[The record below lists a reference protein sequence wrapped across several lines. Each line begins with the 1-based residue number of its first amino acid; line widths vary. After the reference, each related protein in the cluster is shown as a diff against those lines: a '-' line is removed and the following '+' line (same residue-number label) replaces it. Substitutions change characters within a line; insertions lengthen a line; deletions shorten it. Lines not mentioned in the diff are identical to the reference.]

1 MDRLLGG
8 IGGKGLG
15 ETKLELDRRRFRE
28 RMARL
33 NRELRDLCR
42 QRSFTRTNR
51 SRSGVP
57 LAALVGYTNAGKSTL
72 LNTMTQSHVL
82 TANKLFATLDTT
94 TRRMRFPQEKE
105 LIVADTVGFI
115 RNLPKEL
122 MEAFQ
127 ATLEE
132 LEAADLLVHVAD
144 ASQTGLLQQIE
155 AVENTLHELGLE
167 RIPRILVL
175 NKWDLLDTAQRAA
188 LGDMLPD
195 ALHVSAATGEGLD
208 NLLSAIERRL
218 LQGAEPVDKDQDHA
232 FDSFPDVTA
241 PIQ

>member
-1 MDRLLGG
+1 
-8 IGGKGLG
+8 
-15 ETKLELDRRRFRE
+15 
-28 RMARL
+28 
-33 NRELRDLCR
+33 
-42 QRSFTRTNR
+42 
-51 SRSGVP
+51 
-57 LAALVGYTNAGKSTL
+57 
-72 LNTMTQSHVL
+72 
-82 TANKLFATLDTT
+82 
-94 TRRMRFPQEKE
+94 
-105 LIVADTVGFI
+105 
-115 RNLPKEL
+115 

-155 AVENTLHELGLE
+155 SVEKTLHELGLE

-175 NKWDLLDTAQRAA
+175 NKWDLLGTAQRAA

-232 FDSFPDVTA
+232 FDTFPDVTA